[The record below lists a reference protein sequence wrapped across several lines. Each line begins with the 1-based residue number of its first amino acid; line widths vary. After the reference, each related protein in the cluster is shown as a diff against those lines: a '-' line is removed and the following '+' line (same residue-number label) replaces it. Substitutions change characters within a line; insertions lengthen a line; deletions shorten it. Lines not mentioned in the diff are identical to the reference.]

1 MPRCR
6 LRRDDPAAS
15 RHSIASDHTPTMQLQ
30 NRHRRAVDPVP
41 FVVVAVL
48 AGTATF
54 SLGPGYL
61 LTLGLSLRA
70 ALVACAGATVLT
82 TVVAYHRFVWTVR
95 PELRREVPVELRLR
109 RLLYGGVALVA
120 LVPLFALPLAL

>member
-1 MPRCR
+1 MQ
-6 LRRDDPAAS
+6 LRN
-15 RHSIASDHTPTMQLQ
+15 RHS
-30 NRHRRAVDPVP
+30 RAVDPVP
-41 FVVVAVL
+41 FAVVAAL
-48 AGTATF
+48 AGAATF

-82 TVVAYHRFVWTVR
+82 TAVAYHRFVWTVR
-95 PELRREVPVELRLR
+95 PELRSELPVELRLR

-120 LVPLFALPLAL
+120 LVPLFALPLVL

>member
-1 MPRCR
+1 ME
-6 LRRDDPAAS
+6 LR
-15 RHSIASDHTPTMQLQ
+15 

-61 LTLGLSLRA
+61 LTLGLSLRV
-70 ALVACAGATVLT
+70 ALAACAGAATLT
-82 TVVAYHRFVWTVR
+82 TALAYHRFVWTVR
-95 PELRREVPVELRLR
+95 PDLRREVPVELRLR

-120 LVPLFALPLAL
+120 LVPLFALPLVL